1 MIVKIKIL
9 TQVLIYKR
17 GINMKKRN
25 YLLIVGFFIL
35 MLLFTPKVDA
45 VLCTSKKY
53 TTLKSEAYRVT
64 LTYELKF
71 DSKHQHYFEVT
82 AMNVGK
88 NVMVKRNG
96 YYIEPTKDNDTF
108 VVAYR
113 VDGGKEFEV
122 NIYGG
127 YDTACPEEF
136 LYTKKITLP
145 KYNKYSER
153 EECIEYE
160 EFNLC
165 NKWYSG
171 YIGSDKE
178 FDDALAQYIKSITK
192 EEPNNIPEKEQSFF
206 EKIIDFYTSNLII
219 TLPITIFIVLLIVF
233 IVVRK
238 VIRRKNRIKLN

>member
-1 MIVKIKIL
+1 
-9 TQVLIYKR
+9 
-17 GINMKKRN
+17 MKKRSF
-25 YLLIVGFFIL
+25 LLIIAFLIL
-35 MLLFTPKVDA
+35 MLLFNPNADA

-82 AMNVGK
+82 AMNVGE
-88 NVMVKRNG
+88 NVMIKRNG
-96 YYIEPTKDNDTF
+96 YYIEPTKDNDSF

-113 VDGGKEFEV
+113 TDGGKDFEV
-122 NIYGG
+122 NIYGRYG
-127 YDTACPEEF
+127 TACPEEF
-136 LYTKKITLP
+136 LYKKKITLP
-145 KYNKYSER
+145 KYNVYSER

-178 FDDALAQYIKSITK
+178 FEDALAQYIKSITK
-192 EEPNNIPEKEQSFF
+192 EDTNNIPKPEKSFF
-206 EKIIDFYTSNLII
+206 EKIIDFYTNNLII
-219 TLPITIFIVLLIVF
+219 TLPITIFIVLFIVF
-233 IVVRK
+233 IVVRSI
-238 VIRRKNRIKLN
+238 IRRKNRVKLN